1 MGTEVTETPL
11 TVDELLEKEDI
22 SPIEEVRL
30 TVSTTDDVSQPVW
43 TFRMW
48 TLGLI
53 SCCAMSFVNQF
64 FSYRREPLVITQIS
78 VQVASLP
85 IGRFMAATLPTRK
98 FRIPGFG
105 SKEFSFNPGPFNM
118 KEHVLISIFANA
130 GSAFGSGS
138 AYAVAIVTIIKVFY
152 WRSIAFFTSW
162 LLVITTQ
169 VLGYGWAGLMRKYVV
184 EPAHMWWPNTLVQI
198 SLFRTLHEEEEEG
211 ERRISRIKFF
221 LIVLA
226 ASFTW
231 YIFPGY
237 IFQTL
242 QSISWV
248 CWAFPHSV
256 TAHQLG
262 SGFSGLG
269 FGSFSLDWSTVASF
283 LGSPLITPFFAI
295 VNIFV
300 GYVALIYVVIPI
312 AYWGLNVFNAKTF
325 PIFSSYLFTSSGQ
338 VYDITS
344 IVNDNFE
351 LNQEAYAQVGRVNL
365 SSFFAI
371 TYGFGFAAIAATLTH
386 VALFHGRSDFY
397 LFILFS

>member
-1 MGTEVTETPL
+1 MFYCYIG
-11 TVDELLEKEDI
+11 EKYK
-22 SPIEEVRL
+22 L
-30 TVSTTDDVSQPVW
+30 NWGDD
-43 TFRMW
+43 
-48 TLGLI
+48 
-53 SCCAMSFVNQF
+53 
-64 FSYRREPLVITQIS
+64 
-78 VQVASLP
+78 
-85 IGRFMAATLPTRK
+85 
-98 FRIPGFG
+98 
-105 SKEFSFNPGPFNM
+105 
-118 KEHVLISIFANA
+118 
-130 GSAFGSGS
+130 
-138 AYAVAIVTIIKVFY
+138 
-152 WRSIAFFTSW
+152 
-162 LLVITTQ
+162 
-169 VLGYGWAGLMRKYVV
+169 
-184 EPAHMWWPNTLVQI
+184 
-198 SLFRTLHEEEEEG
+198 RTLHEEEEEG

-397 LFILFS
+397 LFILFSWIKFTLAITVVAFKII